1 VSLTRAL
8 RGSPSG
14 RKSSSVVS
22 VLLAT
27 LALLAAIGCGGSDQ
41 PAETAA
47 QTGESAN
54 GFTPYKV
61 ESQNFSVA
69 VPDSWEIGSVDE
81 LLNENTADRLRQ
93 ENPKLAD
100 AVDQLGD
107 PGTVIKLIA
116 YDPET
121 SNGFSTNFNVGVFAL
136 PDAAT
141 EQQFYDLNVEQVRK
155 GIGQAPSR
163 EELDLPGGHALHITW
178 VIPGAAGAPVVDQY
192 LFFSPGRGYVLTY
205 STLKENMDEYA
216 DTFEQSAESFLRLKP
231 ETASD

>member
-1 VSLTRAL
+1 MPLSRTS

-14 RKSSSVVS
+14 RKYSSVVN

-27 LALLAAIGCGGSDQ
+27 LVLLAPIACGGSDQ
-41 PAETAA
+41 TSETAA
-47 QTGESAN
+47 QTGASAN
-54 GFTPYKV
+54 GFTTYTV

-81 LLNENTADRLRQ
+81 LLNEDTAARLRQ

-107 PGTVIKLIA
+107 PGSVIKLIA
-116 YDPET
+116 YDPDT
-121 SNGFSTNFNVGVFAL
+121 GNRFSTNFNVGVFAL

-141 EQQFYDLNVEQVRK
+141 EQEFYDLNVEQVRK
-155 GIGQAPSR
+155 GIGQTPSQ

-178 VIPGAAGAPVVDQY
+178 VIPGAARAPTADQY
-192 LFFSPGRGYVLTY
+192 LFFSPGHGYVLTY
-205 STLKENMDEYA
+205 STLKESMDEYA
-216 DTFEQSAESFLRLKP
+216 DAFEQSAESFRYG
-231 ETASD
+231 